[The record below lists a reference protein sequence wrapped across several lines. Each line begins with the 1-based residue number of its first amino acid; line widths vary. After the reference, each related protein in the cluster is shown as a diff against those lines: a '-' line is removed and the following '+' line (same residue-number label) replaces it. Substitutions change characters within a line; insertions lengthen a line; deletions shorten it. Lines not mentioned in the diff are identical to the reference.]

1 MNNKGKKALY
11 AVAGV
16 ALMYC
21 YANGKGIFNRIRFKN
36 EIESIKRYVET
47 HYPGAKVGKVEAH
60 DNGKYV
66 CPISYNGRKILLVIT
81 KADNGMYV
89 FEPIETEY

>member
-1 MNNKGKKALY
+1 MKGKGKKALL

-16 ALMYC
+16 ALAYC
-21 YANGKGIFNRIRFKN
+21 YANGKGVFNKIRFKN
-36 EIESIKRYVET
+36 EADAVKRYVET
-47 HYPGAKVGKVEAH
+47 HYTGAKIGKIEAH

-66 CPISYNGRKILLVIT
+66 CPISYDGGKILLVIT
-81 KADNGMYV
+81 KTDNGMYV